1 MIENFQKSKNK
12 RIVSFSKKEIND
24 IMAVYSKKIAIGEWK
39 DYSIDFNKNFA
50 MFCIH
55 KSLSKDPEY
64 KILKKK
70 IPERSYIIS
79 NKQRIISKSTS
90 LKVALRIFKKPKLR
104 LIK

>member
-12 RIVSFSKKEIND
+12 RVVSFSKKEIND

-55 KSLSKDPEY
+55 KSLSIDPEY

-90 LKVALRIFKKPKLR
+90 LKVALKIFRKPKLR